1 MANEQIKITGSVQV
15 TLTGPDGK
23 VKAAHTNPNLVV
35 TVGKDFLA
43 AWLTEDT
50 QSTKFM
56 NYVALGTS
64 NTAASAGQTA
74 LVAELSGGGYSRVD
88 GSLTSAANVWV
99 NTATFNPGNGT
110 GTLQEVGLFSA
121 STSGTMFARQ
131 VFGPYGKAAGDT
143 LSIVWS
149 LTLA

>member
-1 MANEQIKITGSVQV
+1 MANESIKITGSV
-15 TLTGPDGK
+15 K
-23 VKAAHTNPNLVV
+23 VELRDEFGNIKHAHEDHNLVV

-43 AWLTEDT
+43 AWLTDAT

-56 NYVALGTS
+56 SYVGLGTS
-64 NTAASAGQTA
+64 NTAASAGQTT

-88 GSLTSAANVWV
+88 GSLTSASNVWV
-99 NTATFNPGNGT
+99 NTATFSPGNGT

-149 LTLA
+149 VTFA